1 MAKRVSGFKT
11 RALRGGWPIPFHTR
25 APLTGLDFG
34 GYGRTNSGN
43 YYTVTIPELPN
54 ADWAVAIRVRPSAGK
69 ILSSF
74 WGLFDQ
80 MSDTGTVPGVRA
92 ILNSGNDGYTF
103 TSIRSTGGSEELL
116 QTQVPYVNRSV
127 VVVTQRRGSSYEQY
141 VCLEGESAGSPQ
153 TAAVSGTTIPTSTWR
168 IGSDQFG
175 FHAPLV
181 IGEFAVVLNDSLT
194 AAEVTQLAA
203 GAHITAVATPDVDLR
218 FRSGAVS
225 TETNLGSGGSAN
237 DASKV
242 GSGFW
247 LARELFPESAATES
261 RTLSAAGA
269 GAATFTGTG
278 ASLVKAA
285 GSITSTATA
294 TGSAR
299 TTNAAAGSIT
309 STATATGSGRATAAA
324 AFDSDA
330 AAAATGV
337 GVSTVAAAFDS
348 DAVATVTGYPAT
360 VILSEAAGAISI
372 SAAATAYGAASA
384 SAGGYCEV
392 ECEVLGVSESEAITV
407 RVQEGRRPKKRE
419 DDAEEIS
426 ELLLAVMPQIWS
438 HYV

>member
-269 GAATFTGTG
+269 GAATWQG
-278 ASLVKAA
+278 ASVVARAISAA
-285 GSITSTATA
+285 G
-294 TGSAR
+294 G
-299 TTNAAAGSIT
+299 AAATFASASIAP
-309 STATATGSGRATAAA
+309 SALSAAGLAAA
-324 AFDSDA
+324 AWQSA
-330 AAAATGV
+330 AVTPAQWTAAGIAAATWQ
-337 GVSTVAAAFDS
+337 AASIAPASLASAGQGAATWQAARIEPRTFS
-348 DAVATVTGYPAT
+348 ASGAATVSFDADTGAT
-360 VILSEAAGAISI
+360 IEARTF
-372 SAAATAYGAASA
+372 SAAGAASA
-384 SAGGYCEV
+384 DWQA
-392 ECEVLGVSESEAITV
+392 
-407 RVQEGRRPKKRE
+407 
-419 DDAEEIS
+419 
-426 ELLLAVMPQIWS
+426 
-438 HYV
+438 